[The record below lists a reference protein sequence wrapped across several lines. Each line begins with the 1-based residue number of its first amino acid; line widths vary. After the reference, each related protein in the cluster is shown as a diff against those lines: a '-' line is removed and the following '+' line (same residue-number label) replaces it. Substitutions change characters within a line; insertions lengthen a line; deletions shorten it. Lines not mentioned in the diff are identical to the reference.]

1 MRKILRVKGKV
12 IIMKNKKFFLIGFI
26 SFLLDIVSKIIVM
39 NVLAVDKSFVVINNF
54 FSLTLVKNTGVAF
67 SLFEGRVSF
76 VVIVTLVFIIW
87 LFKELCEREVPTISQ
102 VFYGLILGGALGNLL
117 DRIIYGYVID
127 FLDFNIFGH
136 SYPVFNIADTFIVV
150 GIIGVLCL
158 EIKKESSGK
167 NEVKSR

>member
-1 MRKILRVKGKV
+1 
-12 IIMKNKKFFLIGFI
+12 MKNKKFFLIGFFT
-26 SFLLDIVSKIIVM
+26 FLLDVISKIIVM
-39 NVLAVDKSFVVINNF
+39 NVLTVDKSFVVINNF
-54 FSLTLVKNTGVAF
+54 FNLTLVKNTGVAF

-76 VVIVTLVFIIW
+76 VVIVTLIFIIW
-87 LFKELCEREVPTISQ
+87 LFKELCEREVSTISQ

-127 FLDFNIFGH
+127 FLDFNFFGH
-136 SYPVFNIADTFIVV
+136 SYPVFNIADTFIVI

-167 NEVKSR
+167 NEVKSRQ